1 MKTKLTLLAL
11 CAVLFAGCSVNTS
24 GNVDIDADDIKY
36 VKDTRSGLCYG
47 VVASRKTF
55 TLSTTGLGLT
65 CVPCDKVEH
74 LIK

>member
-11 CAVLFAGCSVNTS
+11 CATLFAGCSVSTS
-24 GNVDIDADDIKY
+24 GNVDFDADDIQY
-36 VKDTRSGLCYG
+36 EKDSRTGLCFG
-47 VVASRKTF
+47 LVATRKPFEAGT
-55 TLSTTGLGLT
+55 SGLGLT